1 MDPKSIT
8 GEDEEVMWVEAEG
21 EFSSAVTTRMIP
33 DFPRAG
39 FKRLLEGEWEKKKT
53 EKKNTHTHIPPIT
66 TPRWAL
72 TSLLRTKVQIDI
84 RYSKQQ
90 RTFSKQSVFWC
101 LQIERD

>member
-39 FKRLLEGEWEKKKT
+39 FKRLLEGEWEKKKNR
-53 EKKNTHTHIPPIT
+53 KKKHTHTYPTNNDAPVGIN
-66 TPRWAL
+66 L
-72 TSLLRTKVQIDI
+72 V
-84 RYSKQQ
+84 
-90 RTFSKQSVFWC
+90 
-101 LQIERD
+101 IENKSTN